1 MARQLSIKVVAE
13 GVETWE
19 QLSYLRKQNCYSGQ
33 GYLYSKPIP
42 LKEFEKILIMK
53 RCKPKVANN
62 AQIKPQKE
70 RRKFFRIQFYE
81 YLESTLTILEIAGKK
96 TNLGHTKVLIKN
108 MGPGGLCFISNIRF
122 PVKRNVILQ
131 FITELLDEEIIVYGH
146 PVWTGEIDEKIYEYG
161 IQFTFGENKRVD
173 LIRVLN
179 QVQIR
184 MKNNMVFQRVVLFQ
198 KPLLFILKKIDL
210 KSLKKIKRGIKW
222 KSIN

>member
-1 MARQLSIKVVAE
+1 MEITESVLMTNVKKAISSIKNIQELGIQVALDDFGTGFSSLAYLNTFNIDILKIDRSFIKNAAIDQTSSIITSSIISMARQLSIKVVAE

-131 FITELLDEEIIVYGH
+131 FITELLV
-146 PVWTGEIDEKIYEYG
+146 
-161 IQFTFGENKRVD
+161 
-173 LIRVLN
+173 
-179 QVQIR
+179 
-184 MKNNMVFQRVVLFQ
+184 
-198 KPLLFILKKIDL
+198 KK
-210 KSLKKIKRGIKW
+210 
-222 KSIN
+222 